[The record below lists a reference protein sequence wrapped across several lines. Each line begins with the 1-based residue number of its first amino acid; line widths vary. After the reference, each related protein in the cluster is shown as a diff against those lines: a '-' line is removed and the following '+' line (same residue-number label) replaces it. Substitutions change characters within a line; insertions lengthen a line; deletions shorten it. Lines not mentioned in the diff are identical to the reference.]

1 VHRRGPAGAG
11 ESDDASVSGPTRPLA
26 LYVASGP
33 EAARAARVALADAFA
48 GHVPSQVL
56 ADAQLL
62 LSELVTNSVRHA
74 GLPGAERVHV
84 AAWMRE
90 GRLRLEVRDAGASG
104 TVAPREPD
112 HRGGYGLQLVDALAH
127 RWGVI
132 RGDGTRVWA
141 ELATDPSAS

>member
-1 VHRRGPAGAG
+1 VQRRDPAGAG
-11 ESDDASVSGPTRPLA
+11 ESDDVSGSGPPRPLDIS
-26 LYVASGP
+26 VAP
-33 EAARAARVALADAFA
+33 AAEAARAARVALADAFS
-48 GHVPSQVL
+48 GQVPGQVL

-84 AAWMRE
+84 AAWMNE

-112 HRGGYGLQLVDALAH
+112 HRGGYGLQLVDTLAQ
-127 RWGVI
+127 RWGII

-141 ELATDPSAS
+141 ELATDPRTS